1 MLAESGSRGLTHRAV
16 DALAGIP
23 PGSTS
28 NLFRTRRE
36 LVEAV
41 VSQLLHIDYDRMR
54 SLSAIGYRSPGE
66 FAAAF
71 VFETL
76 ALDRQAVIAR
86 AAPLTDPD
94 ADNNTGAVE
103 TIMARKNLLN
113 FGASLDG
120 VPEVPET
127 SLRILLAFLDGVLL
141 DGALHGAKFAPEDLA
156 AAVDGILLAA
166 SNRRSA
172 TP

>member
-1 MLAESGSRGLTHRAV
+1 MLAESGSRGLAHRAV

-86 AAPLTDPD
+86 AALLTDPD
-94 ADNNTGAVE
+94 AGA
-103 TIMARKNLLN
+103 IRDARKNLLN